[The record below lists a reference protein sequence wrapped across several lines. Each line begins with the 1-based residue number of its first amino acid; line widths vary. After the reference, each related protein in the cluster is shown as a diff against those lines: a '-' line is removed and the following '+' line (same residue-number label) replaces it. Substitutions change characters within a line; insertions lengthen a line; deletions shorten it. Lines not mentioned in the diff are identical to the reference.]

1 MIFTQLFTKEAKRI
15 FSDFSN
21 INNKTMLNYLI
32 KKGVFLLKICLS
44 LYVIAGV
51 VLALFTAHWK
61 SEVSLLT
68 PEKPSYAIAK
78 ETENSNTV
86 LIKNAIFLLPPYTL
100 LIKQNSYQQWLEIN
114 DKNRLYTQFS
124 SRETAAVLTF
134 DRIYN
139 VSLLFIL
146 IGLIVLLCLNLKLV
160 KCRTVNVKISFILGG
175 ILCSQW
181 LLPWSVFH
189 QYIGADLLT
198 SNPGLVTE
206 YLLSNNMLCFVVMS
220 LMIFYYAPSLI
231 TQLSQRIINK
241 NGVGQTGNHINAL
254 VAYASQSGTA
264 AAIAKNIVKQLPN
277 KSGYHLAC
285 VSSLKAHQ
293 LHDYQHVFL
302 LASTYGDGEP
312 PEQAIGFMTSL
323 QKLDQSLS
331 AVKYSVL
338 ALGDTKYPKFCAFG
352 HQLSDILQQKGA
364 QALMPVT
371 EINQGHEGS
380 IQLWWQQLTQLLGW
394 QNAKLA
400 KAWQQQQ
407 VLVNECLNE
416 NVLMPEVNNRP
427 AHHLSLSAKSCDFS
441 PGDLVEIQPKNNE
454 KTLLAKV
461 GCYGWSP
468 TTMVILHNKKL
479 SLLSALHQL
488 DWQDEHADNPQA
500 LVEKLPELNART
512 YSIASC
518 SEQGVIDLLVRK
530 LIKDDS
536 SVGLCSGYLAA
547 LKTQDTL
554 TLAIK
559 KHTHFHPPSV
569 TSPIIMIAAGTGLA
583 PFIGFLEQ
591 RMAAAQ
597 CGKAWLIMGERNK
610 EYDNYFDEKL
620 TRFQHSDCLHKRQ
633 HAWSKDSEYSD
644 HQARYVGDILQAE
657 QRDICDWLFEKNAK
671 LYICGNASTLGL
683 SCDKELTRM
692 LGADVLLRLKQEQQ
706 IRYDLY

>member
-1 MIFTQLFTKEAKRI
+1 MIIVQLFIEKARELLSYEAI
-15 FSDFSN
+15 F
-21 INNKTMLNYLI
+21 NYLI
-32 KKGVFLLKICLS
+32 KGGLILLKFGVY
-44 LYVIAGV
+44 LYLVTGV
-51 VLALFTAHWK
+51 ALALFTGHWQSK
-61 SEVSLLT
+61 VSLLT
-68 PEKPSYAIAK
+68 PETQTYAIAK
-78 ETENSNTV
+78 NTLSSSNY
-86 LIKNAIFLLPPYTL
+86 LNNKMIFLSKAYDFYVREDV
-100 LIKQNSYQQWLEIN
+100 NRQWLEIHDN
-114 DKNRLYTQFS
+114 NKVYIQFS
-124 SRETAAVLTF
+124 GRETAAVLML
-134 DRIYN
+134 DYIYN
-139 VSLLFIL
+139 LSMFVIF
-146 IGLIVLLCLNLKLV
+146 IGLITLLIM
-160 KCRTVNVKISFILGG
+160 VNSPTFKVKISLLLSGVLF
-175 ILCSQW
+175 SQL
-181 LLPWSVFH
+181 LLPWSMIY
-189 QYIGADLLT
+189 QYLMTDLFA
-198 SNPGLVTE
+198 SKPGL
-206 YLLSNNMLCFVVMS
+206 LADSLFSNNILFFISIIIV
-220 LMIFYYAPSLI
+220 IFYHLPLLI
-231 TQLSQRIINK
+231 SQISQRIVDGK
-241 NGVGQTGNHINAL
+241 AAGKSGNNIKSL
-254 VAYASQSGTA
+254 IAYASQSGTA
-264 AAIAKNIVKQLPN
+264 AAIAKNIVKQLPK

-323 QKLDQSLS
+323 QKLEPSLS

-380 IQLWWQQLTQLLGW
+380 IQLWWRQLTQLLGW
-394 QNAKLA
+394 QNAKLE
-400 KAWQQQQ
+400 KTWYQQQ

-416 NVLMPEVNNRP
+416 NVLTPEVNNRP
-427 AHHLSLSAKSCDFS
+427 AHHLSLSAKTCDFS

-454 KTLLAKV
+454 ITLLTKLEH
-461 GCYGWSP
+461 YGWSSA
-468 TTMVILHNKKL
+468 TMVILHNKKL

-512 YSIASC
+512 YSIASY

-530 LIKDDS
+530 LIKDDG
-536 SVGLCSGYLAA
+536 SVGLCSGYLAE
-547 LKTQDTL
+547 LKVQDTL

-559 KHTHFHPPSV
+559 KHSHFHPPSV

-591 RMAAAQ
+591 RMATTQ
-597 CGKAWLIMGERNK
+597 RGKAWLIMGERNK
-610 EYDNYFDEKL
+610 QYDNYFDEKL

-633 HAWSKDSEYSD
+633 HAWSQSSEYSD

-657 QRDICDWLFEKNAK
+657 QENLCHWLFEKNAK
-671 LYICGNASTLGL
+671 LYICGNASTLGV
-683 SCDKELTRM
+683 SCDRVLTDM
-692 LGADVLLRLKQEQQ
+692 LGEERLEKLKRQQQ